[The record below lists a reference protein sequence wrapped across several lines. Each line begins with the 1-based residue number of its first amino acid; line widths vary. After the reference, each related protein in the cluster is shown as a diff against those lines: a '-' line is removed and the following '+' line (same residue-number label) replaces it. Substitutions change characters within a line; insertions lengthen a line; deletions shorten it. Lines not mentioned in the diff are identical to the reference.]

1 MNFGYSEEKQILK
14 DISLTIKRGSNVA
27 FIGNSGG
34 GKSTVMK
41 ILFGFYYPQAGQYRI
56 MGTILE
62 NGI

>member
-1 MNFGYSEEKQILK
+1 M
-14 DISLTIKRGSNVA
+14 A

-56 MGTILE
+56 YGHDECTAQTYQSGVPE
-62 NGI
+62 CVFVPRNDCPECGVW